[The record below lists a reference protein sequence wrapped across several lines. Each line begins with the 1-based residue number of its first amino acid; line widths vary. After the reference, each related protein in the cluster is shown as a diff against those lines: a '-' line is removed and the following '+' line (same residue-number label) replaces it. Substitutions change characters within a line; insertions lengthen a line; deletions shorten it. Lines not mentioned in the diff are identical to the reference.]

1 MTSTAAKPT
10 AIDENDL
17 YTIVIYQNGPYV
29 EGLYQQFH
37 GGKPVESKVANDSK
51 NIDSI
56 RGKASGGGDV
66 LGIIRLNADVDGGRE
81 WHNSQ
86 GASTTMTFDQAY
98 LLHGVRKALR
108 DKGLVQVVDSGP
120 SFQALRPGNFVEYR
134 ASFEP
139 NMLVTAL
146 DVMTPELV
154 KRFAN
159 AESLKKNLK
168 AGLPEAEH
176 QHVLNSA
183 HIAGEQA
190 AAVFEALQREFR
202 NETSLEF
209 YGEVLGESRPAVSA
223 VTICERSM
231 FGGGDT
237 DKLLDGE
244 FRVLGKV
251 VRVMNNGY
259 SLMDRNKIL
268 SRLRPGAV
276 EELEGKL
283 AENENLNRYM
293 DLELALQ
300 YTGFAFKVI
309 PIAIFV

>member
-1 MTSTAAKPT
+1 
-10 AIDENDL
+10 
-17 YTIVIYQNGPYV
+17 
-29 EGLYQQFH
+29 
-37 GGKPVESKVANDSK
+37 
-51 NIDSI
+51 
-56 RGKASGGGDV
+56 
-66 LGIIRLNADVDGGRE
+66 
-81 WHNSQ
+81 
-86 GASTTMTFDQAY
+86 
-98 LLHGVRKALR
+98 
-108 DKGLVQVVDSGP
+108 
-120 SFQALRPGNFVEYR
+120 
-134 ASFEP
+134 
-139 NMLVTAL
+139 
-146 DVMTPELV
+146 
-154 KRFAN
+154 
-159 AESLKKNLK
+159 
-168 AGLPEAEH
+168 
-176 QHVLNSA
+176 
-183 HIAGEQA
+183 
-190 AAVFEALQREFR
+190 
-202 NETSLEF
+202 
-209 YGEVLGESRPAVSA
+209 
-223 VTICERSM
+223 M